1 MLGYLGVKRLRWM
14 AAVAAAGAALG
25 AGVFVHAET
34 MQQAETVQSV
44 STLLASGKTI
54 VGEQIVYPEG
64 APAKVTSVIVTMG
77 QGEQTGWHTHGV
89 PVFGYILE
97 GELTVDYGDKGK
109 HVYRAG
115 DALLEA
121 INVRHNGQNTGTG
134 PVRLL
139 AVFMGADGLKMTVP
153 SAN

>member
-1 MLGYLGVKRLRWM
+1 MLGYLGVKRLRWI
-14 AAVAAAGAALG
+14 AAVAVAGAALG

-64 APAKVTSVIVTMG
+64 AAKVTSVIVTMG

-153 SAN
+153 SGN

>member
-1 MLGYLGVKRLRWM
+1 MLGYLGLKRLRLLT
-14 AAVAAAGAALG
+14 ALAGASAALG
-25 AGVFVHAET
+25 IGVFVQAET
-34 MQQAETVQSV
+34 MQPAETVQSV

-54 VGEQIVYPEG
+54 VGEQIVYPEA
-64 APAKVTSVIVTMG
+64 APAKITSLVVTMAR
-77 QGEQTGWHTHGV
+77 GEQTGWHTHGV

-121 INVRHNGQNTGTG
+121 INVRHNGQNTGSG
-134 PVRLL
+134 PARLL
-139 AVFMGADGLKMTVP
+139 VVFMGADGLKMTVP
-153 SAN
+153 SAD